1 MTQEV
6 LFEMFEKL
14 SQEGFELKV
23 ETKNNKRY
31 ISIVTNLPNEKKVI
45 SKNFTNFSPN
55 LTKKNK
61 KKSISKVRKNK
72 KYFTPYMTFIKSIR
86 EKHPELS
93 PKGAINVGKKF
104 MKEYDDILKVSKK
117 QFDETMSTVNFN
129 YYK

>member
-31 ISIVTNLPNEKKVI
+31 ISIVTNLPNENKVI
-45 SKNFTNFSPN
+45 TKNFTNFSPN

-61 KKSISKVRKNK
+61 KK
-72 KYFTPYMTFIKSIR
+72 
-86 EKHPELS
+86 
-93 PKGAINVGKKF
+93 
-104 MKEYDDILKVSKK
+104 
-117 QFDETMSTVNFN
+117 
-129 YYK
+129 